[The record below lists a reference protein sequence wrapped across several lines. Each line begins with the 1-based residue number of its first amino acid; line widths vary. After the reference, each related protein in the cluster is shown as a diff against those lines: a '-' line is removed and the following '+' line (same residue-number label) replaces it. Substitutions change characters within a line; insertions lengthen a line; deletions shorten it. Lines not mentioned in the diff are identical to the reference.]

1 MLVENKSIFGLC
13 IFQILF
19 CRASYHY
26 LEYFNDKKLKKKQ
39 VLVVFLFL
47 KQTSYRFWFL
57 IFKHIF
63 FNWRGCQSKLR
74 RFFKIS
80 VHKCFTFFQWRKF
93 HSQLSYF
100 PGSEHVLLENSLCF
114 RLKQQQCS
122 DYVQYRGDNLTI
134 PMLIIA
140 LHSIFNTRVTGILL
154 ARLDP
159 WVRSN
164 LQWSLNRE
172 SVDSHVKFYVIELL
186 SLVR

>member
-1 MLVENKSIFGLC
+1 MLVKNKSIFGLC
-13 IFQILF
+13 IFHILF

-39 VLVVFLFL
+39 FLVVFLFL

-80 VHKCFTFFQWRKF
+80 VHKCFTFFSGESF
-93 HSQLSYF
+93 TASYHIF
-100 PGSEHVLLENSLCF
+100 QDRNMFCWKTRCF